1 MQKINQHADRYIN
14 FNDPDSIENY
24 APEDQFEFIP
34 DDVTLKTRFIDFLF
48 NRLIDP
54 VRMQLIKRFNIF
66 NYKPARGVD
75 LLNSFETSSADDISD
90 YLED

>member
-14 FNDPDSIENY
+14 FNDPDSIETY

-48 NRLIDP
+48 NRSIDP

-90 YLED
+90 FLED

>member
-14 FNDPDSIENY
+14 LNDPDSIENY

-90 YLED
+90 FLED

>member
-75 LLNSFETSSADDISD
+75 LLNSFETSSADDISEF
-90 YLED
+90 LED

>member
-1 MQKINQHADRYIN
+1 MQKITQHADRYIN
-14 FNDPDSIENY
+14 FNDPDSIENS

-90 YLED
+90 FLED

>member
-14 FNDPDSIENY
+14 FNDPESIEHY

-34 DDVTLKTRFIDFLF
+34 DDPTLKTRFIDFLL
-48 NRLIDP
+48 NYLVDP
-54 VRMQLIKRFNIF
+54 LRMQLIKRFNIF

-75 LLNSFETSSADDISD
+75 LLNSFEASAADDISD
-90 YLED
+90 FLED

>member
-90 YLED
+90 FLED

>member
-75 LLNSFETSSADDISD
+75 LLNSFEVSAADDLSD
-90 YLED
+90 FLED

>member
-1 MQKINQHADRYIN
+1 MQKINLHADRYIN
-14 FNDPDSIENY
+14 FNDPDSIEHY

-34 DDVTLKTRFIDFLF
+34 DDVTLKTRIIDFLL

-54 VRMQLIKRFNIF
+54 LRMQLIKRFNIF

-75 LLNSFETSSADDISD
+75 LLNSFEASAADDISD
-90 YLED
+90 FLED

>member
-1 MQKINQHADRYIN
+1 MKKINQHADRYIN

-90 YLED
+90 FLED

>member
-1 MQKINQHADRYIN
+1 MQKINKHADSYIN

-90 YLED
+90 FLED

>member
-14 FNDPDSIENY
+14 FNDPDSIETY

-90 YLED
+90 FLED

>member
-1 MQKINQHADRYIN
+1 MQKIDQHADRYIN

-24 APEDQFEFIP
+24 APEDQFEYIP
-34 DDVTLKTRFIDFLF
+34 DDPTLKTRFIDFLLD
-48 NRLIDP
+48 RLIDP

-75 LLNSFETSSADDISD
+75 LLNTFEVSAADDLSD
-90 YLED
+90 FIED